1 MIYYNHRSKHLTYH
15 SKGVFTMKEN
25 TRKVTMDFIENR
37 DIIKKAIKLEART
50 SIPLQQIYSARQV

>member
-1 MIYYNHRSKHLTYH
+1 
-15 SKGVFTMKEN
+15 MKEN